1 MKNLRD
7 LKKLKHVVMLMFIGV
22 LFVQCQKDEVE
33 QQKGTE
39 YQMKLNYL
47 IENHTV
53 TDSIPSKIT
62 LGNGYSSSGFVQ
74 RSIDMNEDDTTDL
87 VITGS
92 YATLNNFLIQ
102 KSFQITQVKDSME
115 IAVLPLV
122 NYGMYND
129 PFQLISVFDDPA
141 SIESCTSWYKLSAQ
155 RVCFLSYYYDYTDHV
170 YIDRASVIKST
181 DQKINAN
188 INSKYIGIRKKI
200 KNNYVYGWIRF
211 SIENNEKL
219 QLTACHFYR

>member
-7 LKKLKHVVMLMFIGV
+7 LKKLKHVVMLLLIGV
-22 LFVQCQKDEVE
+22 LFVQCQKDEVD
-33 QQKGTE
+33 QLKSLE

-47 IENHTV
+47 IENRTV
-53 TDSIPSKIT
+53 TDSLPSKIT
-62 LGNGYSSSGFVQ
+62 LGKGFSGSGFVQ
-74 RSIDMNEDDTTDL
+74 QSVDMNEDDTIDL

-115 IAVLPLV
+115 IAVLPLA
-122 NYGMYND
+122 NYGMNNK
-129 PFQLISVFDDPA
+129 PFELISVFDDPA
-141 SIESCTSWYKLSAQ
+141 SIESCTNWYKVSAQ
-155 RVCFLSYYYDYTDHV
+155 KICFLSYYYDYTNRV
-170 YIDRASVIKST
+170 YIDRDPVIKST
-181 DQKINAN
+181 DLKINAN
-188 INSKYIGIRKKI
+188 IDSKYLGVRKKI